1 MSDLQNVLFNPYSER
16 ERETEVVAGYVGLVC
31 RQATRLAAGWRWWWL
46 GEREHRAVGDPTNIW
61 LLNPNEH
68 GEGGSTS
75 LSLEGEGV
83 GKGGQSL

>member
-1 MSDLQNVLFNPYSER
+1 M
-16 ERETEVVAGYVGLVC
+16 
-31 RQATRLAAGWRWWWL
+31 
-46 GEREHRAVGDPTNIW
+46 GDPTNIW

-83 GKGGQSL
+83 GKGVNPCRIPGTMQASIQNPFFLSRGI